1 MEELFKTDLSI
12 SVIIISSISSFLIG
26 ILGGFVGLAL
36 GTIRLP
42 ILLLLGIDPRIAA
55 GTNIITSAISSFFGT
70 IRHIQEKNV
79 KKQIIVFMGLPA
91 ISGALL
97 GAYFAPY
104 VPTNFLIFSAGLLV
118 FWQGVEFVLLSRKK
132 ENKMSNAFGIKDINS
147 QGTFSRN
154 RIIAESSA
162 GLSIGLIGGA
172 VGLILGSIRLPAII
186 RILNI
191 DPRIAAGS
199 NLFIGFFMGIAG
211 LIGHAFHGNV
221 NYFLVLIMGSGAGIG
236 SYIGANFTTKV
247 SINTF
252 FFILGIVLSC
262 VGIVLLSRPFF

>member
-12 SVIIISSISSFLIG
+12 YVIIISSISSFLIG

-79 KKQIIVFMGLPA
+79 KKQIIVFMGFPA

-104 VPTNFLIFSAGLLV
+104 VPVNFLIFSAGLLV
-118 FWQGVEFVLLSRKK
+118 FWQGIEFVFLSRKK

-186 RILNI
+186 RILKI

-211 LIGHAFHGNV
+211 LIGHAFNGNV
-221 NYFLVLIMGSGAGIG
+221 NYFLVLIMGSAAGIG